1 MTETTTSAPAEMLI
15 SDIRIGDRVRKDMGD
30 IDALATSIETL
41 GLMHPP
47 GVTPDGLLIFGHRRL
62 QACIQLGMARVPVRI
77 MDVADLLSAE
87 RDENQVRKDFTP
99 SEAVAVARAIED
111 QLKAARWQRRS
122 VSAKARWA
130 REKGERVIVGESPTI
145 TTPLSRATAS
155 EAVGMCDQRYRQAK
169 EVVEAAEQEAERFGD
184 IVETMDATG
193 NVKGAH
199 TELRRRRD
207 KAPERH
213 PLLKKMRHSR
223 PDEEIDRAITML
235 DGVCTAFT
243 HINVQHLNGSKA
255 EQWASDLKRIAAA
268 INKFSRSISHVE

>member
-1 MTETTTSAPAEMLI
+1 MTETTTSATAEMLI
-15 SDIRIGDRVRKDMGD
+15 SDIRIGERVRKDMGD
-30 IDALATSIETL
+30 IDSLAASIETL

-99 SEAVAVARAIED
+99 SEAVAVARAIEA
-111 QLKAARWQRRS
+111 QLKAARSARRS
-122 VSAKARWA
+122 AGAKARWA
-130 REKGERVIVGESPTI
+130 REKGRDVNLDESSKFTQP
-145 TTPLSRATAS
+145 SVSAS
-155 EAVGMCDQRYRQAK
+155 AVVGMCRQRYDKAK
-169 EVVEAAEQEAERFGD
+169 EVVEAAEQSVESFGD
-184 IVETMDATG
+184 IVEQMDATG
-193 NVKGAH
+193 NVYGAH
-199 TELRRRRD
+199 KELRRRRD

-213 PLLKKMRHSR
+213 PLLKNMRHSR
-223 PDEEIDRAITML
+223 PDEEINRAITML
-235 DGVCTAFT
+235 DGVCTAFA

-268 INKFSRSISHVE
+268 INKFSRSISNVE